1 MKWQRFMDLHMT
13 REIELL
19 CQLVALYFHL
29 IRVSFY
35 ADKKFISNT
44 FSSSNYKSFSEDIV
58 GVSKIYLSSINGL
71 DDDDVRLSKR
81 QFYHLQS

>member
-1 MKWQRFMDLHMT
+1 MPT
-13 REIELL
+13 SGSI
-19 CQLVALYFHL
+19 
-29 IRVSFY
+29 VSFNQSFPFY

-44 FSSSNYKSFSEDIV
+44 FSTSNYKSFSEDIV

-81 QFYHLQS
+81 QFLPSSKLRGFKEIK